1 MERECKRYDEK
12 WRDRIMFENKKT
24 AVLNYN
30 NKNEALEILKRF
42 TKKYLHGKIDELAD
56 FSFWDILTD
65 TEFNGGPLKGD
76 TFDGDRT
83 RIVYAID
90 KLLYDEKGIPDFNL
104 GKNYT
109 GDTINTFRTLF
120 GNRFTGSEQNFEKDF
135 LNNDKTRIELKNK
148 FFRAYQQIGNFF
160 ILPNSTIKNG
170 EKNESLNTYRGTNR
184 EYKDYFDV
192 FLNNL
197 YTEKDKTIAAL
208 KQEGTNKVFFNV
220 FSAIE
225 KFRELF
231 YLEEYVNLNFNHPK
245 TKNNSKCNLRYFNA
259 LGIDKSKYLDF
270 AFAYIEKAT
279 ELINKRSVKIVEEL
293 KSKYREL
300 TQ

>member
-1 MERECKRYDEK
+1 MGKFDK
-12 WRDRIMFENKKT
+12 MKT
-24 AVLNYN
+24 KDLDYN
-30 NKNEALEILKRF
+30 NKEEALEIVNRF
-42 TKKYLHGKIDELAD
+42 KEKYLHGNIEELKD
-56 FSFWDILTD
+56 FSFWYILTD
-65 TEFNGGPLKGD
+65 EEFNGVSFDGNN
-76 TFDGDRT
+76 FDGDRT

-90 KLLYDEKGIPDFNL
+90 KLLYDERKIPNFTLGPKG
-104 GKNYT
+104 NYT

-135 LNNDKTRIELKNK
+135 LNNDKTRIELKNT

-208 KQEGTNKVFFNV
+208 KQEGTNKVFFND

-231 YLEEYVNLNFNHPK
+231 YLEDYVNLNFNHPK

-259 LGIDKSKYLDF
+259 LGIDKTRYLDF
-270 AFAYIEKAT
+270 ALAYIEKST
-279 ELINKRSVKIVEEL
+279 ELINKRSVKIIEEL
-293 KSKYREL
+293 KLKYPEL
-300 TQ
+300 K